1 MNGIRNTARRCGF
14 LFAGGYFCLLLA
26 APAAWA
32 QCQMCREAAASQK
45 QEAIAALQNGILILG
60 APPLA
65 IGGGIIW
72 LTYRNRD
79 RFHEPERK
87 DEPAAK

>member
-1 MNGIRNTARRCGF
+1 MNGIRNIGRRTGEM
-14 LFAGGYFCLLLA
+14 LAAAYVCLLLA

-72 LTYRNRD
+72 LTYRNRN
-79 RFHEPERK
+79 RFHRPQQK